1 MDIGQEE
8 ESFVAEPVEDPFSR
22 EIPAPPDR
30 DVSPIEVTEEP
41 LVPA

>member
-1 MDIGQEE
+1 VDIGKEE

-22 EIPAPPDR
+22 EIPIPPER
-30 DVSPIEVTEEP
+30 TETPVTEEP